1 MKLKVFDGGF
11 GKELVRGWE
20 LWLSGEKVKA
30 VDKWREGMAAG
41 DPHCFDKMVWAHRAG
56 VGAERDENLARQL
69 AERSRSFPWRVAP
82 SRKKTVRV
90 RYKKQKVMDTF
101 WQELPEFYEL
111 VLDMDNPE
119 VFVFNSGYGGKKE
132 NGEYVSF
139 PQEVR
144 TDAVRCYCSS
154 EASDIHDDV
163 AEWTLSNVP
172 EDEFPNAKG
181 IYWPFCALTV
191 GRPWDTPFF
200 SRPRKIPAKTKASDK
215 SKFCAFFCSHDTD
228 VRTMLVWALS
238 TYKRVDVF
246 GGSKFSNMPSVK
258 KYGDGRNFKPME
270 ILSEYKFVL
279 AAENCRRRGYLT
291 EKLPEAMVS
300 GGVPIYWGDPDV
312 ALSFNPRRFVN
323 VSDHDCLDKMVD
335 WVVALDRDDSRYNAM
350 TSEHPFGDWLPPV
363 WFGTGRKVR
372 MGFEIFGSPYA

>member
-1 MKLKVFDGGF
+1 
-11 GKELVRGWE
+11 
-20 LWLSGEKVKA
+20 
-30 VDKWREGMAAG
+30 
-41 DPHCFDKMVWAHRAG
+41 
-56 VGAERDENLARQL
+56 
-69 AERSRSFPWRVAP
+69 
-82 SRKKTVRV
+82 
-90 RYKKQKVMDTF
+90 
-101 WQELPEFYEL
+101 
-111 VLDMDNPE
+111 
-119 VFVFNSGYGGKKE
+119 
-132 NGEYVSF
+132 
-139 PQEVR
+139 
-144 TDAVRCYCSS
+144 
-154 EASDIHDDV
+154 
-163 AEWTLSNVP
+163 
-172 EDEFPNAKG
+172 
-181 IYWPFCALTV
+181 
-191 GRPWDTPFF
+191 
-200 SRPRKIPAKTKASDK
+200 
-215 SKFCAFFCSHDTD
+215 
-228 VRTMLVWALS
+228 
-238 TYKRVDVF
+238 
-246 GGSKFSNMPSVK
+246 MPSVK